1 MVAPMKGVA
10 QHQDAQHLGCG
21 PVVAASSNVAD
32 ALVACA
38 DFGAATVARMNA
50 GSRPARGWFTARSV
64 AKAIGGDV
72 VQGGATGNGVSTD
85 SRRDCTGLVFVAL
98 RGDNHDGHRY
108 LDAAL
113 AQGAVGLV
121 VARDFDLAPFLRTRR
136 LSGRREPFLVQVA
149 DTGKALLDLAAEHRR
164 RHRAKVIGITGSC
177 GKTSTKEWL
186 GAVLSAA
193 MPTVR
198 SPGSYNNQIGVPLTL
213 FQLQAETR
221 AAVVEIGTNSPGEIA
236 QLTEVVRPDIGIVT
250 CVAPA
255 HLSGLGSLE
264 GVARE
269 KSALVQGLPEGG
281 LCLLNG
287 DDASCRAMAELASA
301 EVEFITVNRETHW
314 FATDIQFH
322 ALGTTFLLQGSRPVT
337 LPRLGTHNVYNA
349 LFVIA
354 AAHHLGVPEEVVL
367 QQLACVPS
375 AARRLEPK
383 IAGGVT
389 IFDDTYN
396 MNPESARSALQAM
409 AGLRSGGLDA
419 QGQRGRSIAV
429 FGAMLELGADSD
441 SLHRRLGEQV
451 LASGQD
457 LLLCVGN
464 DALPIAEGALAAG
477 MSAACVHSVADIGAA
492 HALLLTMLRPGDRL
506 LCKASRRVALDRL
519 VDRLVVDLGGS
530 VAGTDDGARNAEA
543 DPQ

>member
-1 MVAPMKGVA
+1 MVAPMNGSTQNKETASPVSGVA
-10 QHQDAQHLGCG
+10 AA
-21 PVVAASSNVAD
+21 VARVTASS
-32 ALVACA
+32 
-38 DFGAATVARMNA
+38 
-50 GSRPARGWFTARSV
+50 RPLRGWFTARSV
-64 AKAIGGDV
+64 AKATGGEV
-72 VQGGATGNGVSTD
+72 VQGGATGSTVSTD
-85 SRRDCTGLVFVAL
+85 TRRDCTGEVFVAL
-98 RGDNHDGHRY
+98 RGEHHDGHRY
-108 LDAAL
+108 LDQAL

-121 VARDFDLAPFLRTRR
+121 VDRAFDLQPLLSSRCLGSRRTPFV
-136 LSGRREPFLVQVA
+136 VQVA

-164 RHRAKVIGITGSC
+164 RHRAKIIGITGSC

-213 FQLQAETR
+213 FQLQPETR

-236 QLTEVVRPDIGIVT
+236 QLTEVVRPDLGIVT

-255 HLSGLGSLE
+255 HLTGLGSLE

-281 LCLLNG
+281 LCILNG
-287 DDASCRAMAELASA
+287 DDASCRAMAALTVAD
-301 EVEFITVNRETHW
+301 VQFISVNRETDW
-314 FATDIQFH
+314 FATDVQFH

-349 LFVIA
+349 LAVIA
-354 AAHHLGVPEEVVL
+354 AAHHLGVPEELVL

-383 IAGGVT
+383 VAGGVT

-409 AGLRSGGLDA
+409 AGLRSGELNGN
-419 QGQRGRSIAV
+419 GQRGRSIAV
-429 FGAMLELGADSD
+429 FGAMLELGGDSVA
-441 SLHRRLGEQV
+441 LHRRLGEQV
-451 LASGQD
+451 FASGQD
-457 LLLCVGN
+457 QLVCVGEG
-464 DALPIAEGALAAG
+464 AKPIAEGAIAAG
-477 MSAACVHSVADIGAA
+477 MPSAQVQCVEDIGAA
-492 HALLLTMLRPGDRL
+492 HALLSGLLVAGDRL

-519 VDRLVVDLGGS
+519 VDRLVAELGASRGLPGMRP
-530 VAGTDDGARNAEA
+530 AAEA
-543 DPQ
+543 EGR